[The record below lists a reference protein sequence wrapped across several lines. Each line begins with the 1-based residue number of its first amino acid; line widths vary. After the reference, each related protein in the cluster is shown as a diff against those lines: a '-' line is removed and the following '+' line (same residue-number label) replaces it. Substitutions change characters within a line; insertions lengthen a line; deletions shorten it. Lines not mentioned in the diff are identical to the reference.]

1 MTLLQR
7 NGTKKF
13 ERYYLCLPQQL
24 CISTSAVSGEHGQ
37 MEVEV
42 GSGGGLTDTLI
53 K

>member
-13 ERYYLCLPQQL
+13 EYYYLCLPQQL
-24 CISTSAVSGEHGQ
+24 CISTLAVPGEHGQ
-37 MEVEV
+37 EV
-42 GSGGGLTDTLI
+42 GTGGVLTDTLI